1 MNEDLISLE
10 TAKNKLKEIKKHI
23 SQSQKEIE
31 EIKNNIE
38 IEKQKEITSDMLDS
52 FKYLL
57 LNYDE
62 DTLDELQQILNLII
76 KKIIIYSYDEI
87 EIIY

>member
-1 MNEDLISLE
+1 
-10 TAKNKLKEIKKHI
+10 
-23 SQSQKEIE
+23 
-31 EIKNNIE
+31 
-38 IEKQKEITSDMLDS
+38 MLDS

-76 KKIIIYSYDEI
+76 KKIIIHSYDEI